1 LLKIGFVK
9 MFSAYKKVVKT
20 IRQTSTRTY
29 INQEAIMKFNEIQ
42 ELVKLINK
50 SNLTEF
56 KLKDG
61 DFELSIRTKKY
72 GKMRARDIQALQSA
86 PQVVSV
92 PTAVPTMTMPQAAT
106 PTPAPAPAAA
116 AAEAPPTE
124 EAPKSAGKNTLIIK
138 SPIVGT
144 FYRSA
149 GPDKDAYVTIGDVV
163 EVGSVVCIVEAM
175 KLFNEIE
182 SEVSGKIVKILIDNE
197 SPVQYDQPLFEV
209 EPL

>member
-1 LLKIGFVK
+1 
-9 MFSAYKKVVKT
+9 
-20 IRQTSTRTY
+20 
-29 INQEAIMKFNEIQ
+29 MKFNEIQ

-56 KLKDG
+56 KMKDG

-72 GKMRARDIQALQSA
+72 GKVRAKDFQAFQSA
-86 PQVVSV
+86 PQVVPV
-92 PTAVPTMTMPQAAT
+92 PAAVPTMAMPPAAA
-106 PTPAPAPAAA
+106 TPAPATPPAP
-116 AAEAPPTE
+116 AETPA
-124 EAPKSAGKNTLIIK
+124 EAPKSESKNTLIIK

-144 FYRSA
+144 FYRSS
-149 GPDKDAYVTIGDVV
+149 GPDKDAYVSIGDVV

>member
-1 LLKIGFVK
+1 
-9 MFSAYKKVVKT
+9 
-20 IRQTSTRTY
+20 
-29 INQEAIMKFNEIQ
+29 MKFNEIQ

-56 KLKDG
+56 KIKDG

-72 GKMRARDIQALQSA
+72 GKMRAKDIQALQAA

-92 PTAVPTMTMPQAAT
+92 PAAVPAMTMPAA
-106 PTPAPAPAAA
+106 PPAPAPVADI
-116 AAEAPPTE
+116 PTST
-124 EAPKSAGKNTLIIK
+124 EAPKSESKNTLIIK

-149 GPDKDAYVTIGDVV
+149 GPDKDAYVGIGDIV